1 MKPNIVILLVAGICA
16 IPPLAYAET
25 VPYVGLS
32 AGPGLMHDSG
42 IAYGGEAMSVIVYDA
57 GLALDGAVGLK
68 IDGLRLEAAA
78 GYQTSGFDK
87 QLFLTGSDGDEN
99 AEALK
104 IHTAIRSYMVN
115 GYADF
120 DLGGGVVPF
129 VMAGVG
135 LANVD
140 MKYTGTDNW
149 WERSR
154 SEDVFAWQ
162 VGAGVGFRIADN
174 VTVDLSYRYFAASD
188 LTIGAFYNDEELRVK
203 EEQLVDM
210 ASSKVMLGMQYRFC
224 SPPAHFSGGG
234 TPYVCLSAG
243 LGMMHDMTEVYSV
256 GSEGVFSY
264 DAGMAVEGAVGV
276 KKGGFRLEAAVGYQ
290 SSDVDRVFDQFGCVD
305 EFYLSRY
312 HTSTAIRSYMVNGYA
327 DFDLGGGVVPF
338 VMAGAGFANVDM
350 KKHWVPSSEW
360 WMDVSYSQ
368 DVFAWQVGAGVGFR
382 VADRVMVDLSYR
394 YFTASDIKL
403 AVYDDWDDTLVD
415 IASGKVMFGMR
426 YSL

>member
-129 VMAGVG
+129 VMAG
-135 LANVD
+135 
-140 MKYTGTDNW
+140 
-149 WERSR
+149 
-154 SEDVFAWQ
+154 
-162 VGAGVGFRIADN
+162 
-174 VTVDLSYRYFAASD
+174 
-188 LTIGAFYNDEELRVK
+188 
-203 EEQLVDM
+203 
-210 ASSKVMLGMQYRFC
+210 
-224 SPPAHFSGGG
+224 
-234 TPYVCLSAG
+234 
-243 LGMMHDMTEVYSV
+243 
-256 GSEGVFSY
+256 
-264 DAGMAVEGAVGV
+264 
-276 KKGGFRLEAAVGYQ
+276 
-290 SSDVDRVFDQFGCVD
+290 
-305 EFYLSRY
+305 
-312 HTSTAIRSYMVNGYA
+312 
-327 DFDLGGGVVPF
+327 
-338 VMAGAGFANVDM
+338 AGFANVDM